1 MIYDPKSPLDVQKA
15 LTKFDKLINGKVP
28 FEIIEKKEKK
38 NLTEEQQRTLRQN
51 STVHLWFSVF
61 ADEIGCTHDEC
72 KRDVKRKLLGRK
84 PVVNVITGETDWE
97 DYKTSEMS
105 VAELSSFMERFK
117 IWANTDYGCYLPY
130 WGDAGYEEMMRE
142 YRNR

>member
-1 MIYDPKSPLDVQKA
+1 MRYDPKSPLDVQRA
-15 LTKFDKLINGKVP
+15 TVRFNKLINGQQP
-28 FEIIEKKEKK
+28 FELKEEREKK

-61 ADEIGCTHDEC
+61 ANEIGCTHDEC

-97 DYKTSEMS
+97 DYHTSEMS
-105 VAELSSFMERFK
+105 VSELSSFMDKFK
-117 IWANTDYGCYLPY
+117 IFAQQDFGCYLPY
-130 WGDAGYEEMMRE
+130 WGDVGYEEMMRE